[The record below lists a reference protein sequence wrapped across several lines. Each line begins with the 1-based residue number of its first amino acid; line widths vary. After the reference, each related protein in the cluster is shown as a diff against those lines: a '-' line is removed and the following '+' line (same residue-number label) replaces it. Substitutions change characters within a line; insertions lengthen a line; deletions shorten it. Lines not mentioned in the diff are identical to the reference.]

1 MNALSGGDSRV
12 NDSSSADLEGFFLQ
26 VQGRAV
32 TMAAMAVGDRE
43 TALDLVQD
51 TMVRLLGS
59 YRQYQ
64 PDAWPPLFW
73 KILQNVIRDTYRRR
87 RVRQRIM
94 AFFPARDGE
103 EDPDPLAG
111 LVDEHS
117 PQPDGAL
124 SDARFSADLQRAL
137 QALPLRQQ
145 QAFLLRHWEGLDTSE
160 TAAALGISEG
170 SVKTHLSRAMAV
182 LRERLEAHQ

>member
-111 LVDEHS
+111 LADEHS